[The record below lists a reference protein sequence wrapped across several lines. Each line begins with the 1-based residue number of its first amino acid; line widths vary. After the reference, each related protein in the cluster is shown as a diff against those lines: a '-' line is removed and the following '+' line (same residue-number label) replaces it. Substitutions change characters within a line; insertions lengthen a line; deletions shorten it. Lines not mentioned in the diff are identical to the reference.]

1 MRQAFDVL
9 REPLRVQRLDRLDD
23 ASVQS
28 SPPVLED
35 APVGHLVRE
44 RMLEGVF
51 KVREDAR
58 LVEELGRLEVTQSP
72 TQVVLGRVGNGL
84 QQREGH
90 ILPNDRGGLEQ
101 TLLLGRQAID
111 AGSEDGLRRRRDLP
125 RLRGLGYLV
134 RPTLPDE
141 HLGLDKRADAL
152 LQEERIPFGATN
164 QGPPE
169 RFEGRILTEQGRQQ
183 LLGTLGW

>member
-1 MRQAFDVL
+1 
-9 REPLRVQRLDRLDD
+9 
-23 ASVQS
+23 
-28 SPPVLED
+28 
-35 APVGHLVRE
+35 
-44 RMLEGVF
+44 MLEGVLE
-51 KVREDAR
+51 VREDAC
-58 LVEELGRLEVTQSP
+58 LVQKLGGLEMTQRP
-72 TQVVLGRVGNGL
+72 TQVLLGRVGNGL

-90 ILPNDRGGLEQ
+90 ILPDDRGGLEQ
-101 TLLLGRQAID
+101 TLVLGRQAID
-111 AGSEDGLRRRRDLP
+111 AGGEDGLRRRRDLP
-125 RLRGLGYLV
+125 RLRRLGYPV

-152 LQEERIPFGATN
+152 LQEERVPLGATN